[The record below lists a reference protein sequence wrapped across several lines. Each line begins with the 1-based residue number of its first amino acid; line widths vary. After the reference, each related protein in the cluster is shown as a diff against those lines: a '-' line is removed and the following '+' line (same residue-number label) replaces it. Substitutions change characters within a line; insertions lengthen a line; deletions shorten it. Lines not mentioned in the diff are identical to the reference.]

1 MFLGCERACWAP
13 TAGGARRGAQ
23 RRLSSPPRL
32 ERAHKPAFGQVKEQ
46 VQRVLDQHKTKP
58 GAHGAVAAGDANGS
72 SGGDDA
78 GNEDKDD

>member
-1 MFLGCERACWAP
+1 
-13 TAGGARRGAQ
+13 
-23 RRLSSPPRL
+23 
-32 ERAHKPAFGQVKEQ
+32 VKEQ